1 MEVICFMAI
10 LKVNNLSKSF
20 GNVKAVQEIS
30 FEATEGRVLS
40 LLGPSGCGKTTTL
53 RCIAG
58 FENPDQ
64 GEIYLD
70 DRKINPFPPEK
81 RGIGMVFQN
90 YALWPHMTVYGNLAF
105 GLQIRKVPKPE
116 INKRIKKILS
126 MVQLEGYE
134 NRYPRQMSGG
144 QQQRIAM
151 ARALVF
157 EPDIML
163 LDEPLSNLDAKLR
176 EEMRFEFTELQKKL
190 GITAVYVT
198 HDQAEALV
206 LSDKIVILDQGK
218 IVQSGTPKEIF
229 SNPKNKFVAGFIA
242 VTSFMD
248 GKVDSLTEEQ
258 KKVVVKTDDGLTIQG
273 NNSNL
278 SVGQRVSVAIRMNAV
293 HFVQD
298 EDEIEKNSVNLFK
311 GKIIQSSYLGNI
323 VDYKISVGNWM
334 VRTNTEVK
342 NNFKVGDE
350 VKFYLPPEKIIVT
363 LEK

>member
-1 MEVICFMAI
+1 MAI

-20 GNVKAVQEIS
+20 GKVKAVREVT
-30 FEATEGRVLS
+30 FEATEGKVLS

-58 FENPDQ
+58 FENPDR

-70 DRKINPFPPEK
+70 DRKITSIPPEK

-105 GLQIRKVPKPE
+105 SLQIRKVPKPE
-116 INKRIKKILS
+116 IDKRIKKVLS

-157 EPDIML
+157 EPEIML
-163 LDEPLSNLDAKLR
+163 LDEPLSNLDAQLR
-176 EEMRFEFTELQKKL
+176 EEMRFEFTELQRKL

-206 LSDKIVILDQGK
+206 ISDKIVILDQGK
-218 IVQSGTPKEIF
+218 IVQSGSPKDIY

-242 VTSFMD
+242 VTSFIN
-248 GKVDSLTEEQ
+248 GRIDSFTEEK
-258 KKVVVKTDDGLTIQG
+258 KKVIVKTDDGLAIHG
-273 NNSNL
+273 FNNSFDI
-278 SVGQRVSVAIRMNAV
+278 GQKVSVAMRMNV
-293 HFVQD
+293 IKFIQD
-298 EDEIEKNSVNLFK
+298 ENKNDKNTVNMFR

-323 VDYKISVGNWM
+323 IDYKIKVGNWE
-334 VRTNTEVK
+334 VRTNSDAK
-342 NNFKVGDE
+342 YNFKIGEE
-350 VKFYLPPEKIIVT
+350 VTFYLSPEDIIVT
-363 LEK
+363 REE

>member
-1 MEVICFMAI
+1 MAI
-10 LKVNNLSKSF
+10 LKVKNLSKNF
-20 GNVKAVQEIS
+20 GKVKAVQEVS
-30 FEATEGRVLS
+30 FEATEGKVLS

-58 FENPDQ
+58 FENPDR
-64 GEIYLD
+64 GEICLD
-70 DRKINPFPPEK
+70 DRKITHISPER

-105 GLQIRKVPKPE
+105 GLQIRKVSKDE
-116 INKRIKKILS
+116 ITKKIKKVLG

-157 EPDIML
+157 EPEIML

-176 EEMRFEFTELQKKL
+176 EEMRFQFTELQKSL

-206 LSDKIVILDQGK
+206 ISDKIVILDKGK
-218 IVQSGTPKEIF
+218 IVQSGSPKEIY

-242 VTSFMD
+242 VTSFIS
-248 GKVDSLTEEQ
+248 GSINSFAEEK
-258 KKVVVKTDDGLTIQG
+258 KKVIVKTDDGLVIHG
-273 NNSNL
+273 FNNSFDI
-278 SVGQRVSVAIRMNAV
+278 GQKVSVAMRMNV
-293 HFVQD
+293 IKFIQD
-298 EDEIEKNSVNLFK
+298 ENKSDKNTVNIFK
-311 GKIIQSSYLGNI
+311 GKIIQSSYLGDI
-323 VDYKISVGNWM
+323 IDYKIKVGNWE
-334 VRTNTEVK
+334 VRTNSDAK
-342 NNFKVGDE
+342 YNFKVGEE
-350 VKFYLPPEKIIVT
+350 VTFYLSPEDIIVT
-363 LEK
+363 RED

>member
-1 MEVICFMAI
+1 MAI

-20 GNVKAVQEIS
+20 GNVKAIQEIS
-30 FEATEGRVLS
+30 FEATEGKVLS

-58 FENPDQ
+58 FENPDA
-64 GEIYLD
+64 GEISLD
-70 DRKINPFPPEK
+70 DRRITHIPPEK

-163 LDEPLSNLDAKLR
+163 LDEPLSNLDAQLR
-176 EEMRFEFTELQKKL
+176 EEMRFEFSELQKKL

-229 SNPKNKFVAGFIA
+229 SHPRNKFVAGFIA

-248 GKVDSLTEEQ
+248 GKVDSLAEEQ

-273 NNSNL
+273 NNNNL

-323 VDYKISVGNWM
+323 VDYKISVGNWV

-342 NNFKVGDE
+342 NNFKVGEE

>member
-1 MEVICFMAI
+1 MAI

-20 GNVKAVQEIS
+20 GKVKAVREVS
-30 FEATEGRVLS
+30 FEATEGKVLS

-58 FENPDQ
+58 FENPDR

-70 DRKINPFPPEK
+70 NRKITSIPPEK

-116 INKRIKKILS
+116 INKKIKRVLS
-126 MVQLEGYE
+126 MVQLEGFE
-134 NRYPRQMSGG
+134 GRFPRQMSGG

-157 EPDIML
+157 EPEIML
-163 LDEPLSNLDAKLR
+163 LDEPLSNLDAQLR

-206 LSDKIVILDQGK
+206 ISDKIVILDQGK
-218 IVQSGTPKEIF
+218 IVQSGSPKEIY
-229 SNPKNKFVAGFIA
+229 SNPRNKFVAGFIA
-242 VTSFMD
+242 VTSFIN
-248 GKVDSLTEEQ
+248 GRIDSFTEEK
-258 KKVVVKTDDGLTIQG
+258 KKVIVKTDDGLVIHG
-273 NNSNL
+273 FNNSFDI
-278 SVGQRVSVAIRMNAV
+278 GQKVSVAMRMNV
-293 HFVQD
+293 IKFIQD
-298 EDEIEKNSVNLFK
+298 ENKRDKNTVNIFT
-311 GKIIQSSYLGNI
+311 GKIIQSSYLGNTI
-323 VDYKISVGNWM
+323 DYKIRMGKWEI
-334 VRTNTEVK
+334 RTNAEAKYDFKLGEEVI
-342 NNFKVGDE
+342 FH
-350 VKFYLPPEKIIVT
+350 LPPEDIIVT
-363 LEK
+363 RES

>member
-1 MEVICFMAI
+1 MAI
-10 LKVNNLSKSF
+10 LKVKNLSKNF
-20 GNVKAVQEIS
+20 GKVKAVQDVT
-30 FEATEGRVLS
+30 FEATEGKVLS

-70 DRKINPFPPEK
+70 NRKITPFPPEK

-105 GLQIRKVPKPE
+105 GLQIRKVPKDE
-116 INKRIKKILS
+116 ITKKIKRVLG

-157 EPDIML
+157 EPEIML

-176 EEMRFEFTELQKKL
+176 EEMRFEFTELQRKL
-190 GITAVYVT
+190 GITAIYVT

-206 LSDKIVILDQGK
+206 ISDKIVILNHGK
-218 IVQSGTPKEIF
+218 IIQSGSPKEIY

-242 VTSFMD
+242 VSTFID
-248 GKVDSLTEEQ
+248 GSVDSFLEG
-258 KKVVVKTDDGLTIQG
+258 KKNVVVKSDDGFIINGT
-273 NNSNL
+273 NDNL
-278 SVGQRVSVAIRMNAV
+278 SIGQRVSVVMRMNTIKFIQNESKV
-293 HFVQD
+293 
-298 EDEIEKNSVNLFK
+298 EKNKVNIFR
-311 GKIIQSSYLGNI
+311 GKIIQSSYLGENI
-323 VDYKISVGNWM
+323 DYKIRLGKWE
-334 VRTNTEVK
+334 VRTSVEAKYDFKLGEEVT
-342 NNFKVGDE
+342 FH
-350 VKFYLPPEKIIVT
+350 LPPEDIIVT
-363 LEK
+363 RES

>member
-1 MEVICFMAI
+1 MEVIYFMAI
-10 LKVNNLSKSF
+10 LKVKNLNKNF
-20 GNVKAVQEIS
+20 GKVKAVQEVT
-30 FEATEGRVLS
+30 FEATEGKVLS

-64 GEIYLD
+64 GEIYLN
-70 DRKINPFPPEK
+70 DRKITYVPPEK
-81 RGIGMVFQN
+81 RGIGMIFQN

-105 GLQIRKVPKPE
+105 GLQIRKVPKDE
-116 INKRIKKILS
+116 ITKKIKKVLD

-163 LDEPLSNLDAKLR
+163 LDEPLSNLDAQLR

-206 LSDKIVILDQGK
+206 ISDKIVILNQGK
-218 IVQSGTPKEIF
+218 IVQSGSPKEIY
-229 SNPKNKFVAGFIA
+229 SDPKNKFVAGFIA
-242 VTSFMD
+242 VTSFID
-248 GKVDSLTEEQ
+248 GRIDSFTEGK
-258 KKVVVKTDDGLTIQG
+258 KKVIIKTDDGLVIHSF
-273 NNSNL
+273 NHSFDI
-278 SVGQRVSVAIRMNAV
+278 GQKVSVAMRMNV
-293 HFVQD
+293 VTFIQD
-298 EDEIEKNSVNLFK
+298 ENKSDKNTVNIFK

-323 VDYKISVGNWM
+323 IDYKIKMGNWE
-334 VRTNTEVK
+334 VRTNSDAK
-342 NNFKVGDE
+342 YNFKVGEE
-350 VKFYLPPEKIIVT
+350 VTFYLSPEDIIVT
-363 LEK
+363 REE

>member
-1 MEVICFMAI
+1 MAI
-10 LKVNNLSKSF
+10 LKVKNLSKNF
-20 GNVKAVQEIS
+20 GKVKAVQDVT
-30 FEATEGRVLS
+30 FEATEGKVLS

-70 DRKINPFPPEK
+70 NRNITPFPPEK

-116 INKRIKKILS
+116 IDKRTRKVLS

-157 EPDIML
+157 EPEIML
-163 LDEPLSNLDAKLR
+163 LDEPLSNLDAQLR
-176 EEMRFEFTELQKKL
+176 EEMRFEFTELQRKL
-190 GITAVYVT
+190 GITAIYVT

-206 LSDKIVILDQGK
+206 ISDKILILDQGK
-218 IVQSGTPKEIF
+218 MVQFGTPREIY

-242 VTSFMD
+242 VTSFID
-248 GKVDSLTEEQ
+248 GRIDSFTEEK
-258 KKVVVKTDDGLTIQG
+258 KKVIVKTDDGLVIHG
-273 NNSNL
+273 FNNSFDI
-278 SVGQRVSVAIRMNAV
+278 GKKVSVAMRMNV
-293 HFVQD
+293 IKFIQD
-298 EDEIEKNSVNLFK
+298 ENKSDKNTVNIFK

-323 VDYKISVGNWM
+323 IDYKIKVGNWE
-334 VRTNTEVK
+334 VRTK
-342 NNFKVGDE
+342 SDAKYNFKVGEE
-350 VKFYLPPEKIIVT
+350 VTFYLSPEDIIVT
-363 LEK
+363 REE

>member
-1 MEVICFMAI
+1 MAI
-10 LKVNNLSKSF
+10 LKVDNLSKNF
-20 GNVKAVQEIS
+20 GKVKAVQEVS
-30 FEATEGRVLS
+30 FEAAEGRVLS

-58 FENPDQ
+58 FENPDR

-70 DRKINPFPPEK
+70 DRKITPISPEK

-105 GLQIRKVPKPE
+105 GLQIRKVPKDE
-116 INKRIKKILS
+116 ITKKIKKVLG

-157 EPDIML
+157 EPEIML
-163 LDEPLSNLDAKLR
+163 LDEPLSNLDAQLR

-206 LSDKIVILDQGK
+206 ISDKIVILNQGK
-218 IVQSGTPKEIF
+218 IVQSGTPKKIY

-242 VTSFMD
+242 VTSFID
-248 GKVDSLTEEQ
+248 GRIDSFTEEK
-258 KKVVVKTDDGLTIQG
+258 KKVIVKTDDGLVIHSF
-273 NNSNL
+273 NNSFDI
-278 SVGQRVSVAIRMNAV
+278 GQKVSVAMRMNV
-293 HFVQD
+293 IKFIQD
-298 EDEIEKNSVNLFK
+298 ENKSDKNTVNIFK
-311 GKIIQSSYLGNI
+311 GKIIQSSYLGNTI
-323 VDYKISVGNWM
+323 DYKIRMGKWEI
-334 VRTNTEVK
+334 RTNAEAKYDFKLGEEVT
-342 NNFKVGDE
+342 FH
-350 VKFYLPPEKIIVT
+350 LPPEDIIVT
-363 LEK
+363 RES

>member
-1 MEVICFMAI
+1 MAI
-10 LKVNNLSKSF
+10 LKVKNLNKNF
-20 GNVKAVQEIS
+20 GKVKAVQEVS

-58 FENPDQ
+58 FENPDR

-70 DRKINPFPPEK
+70 DRKITSIPPEK

-105 GLQIRKVPKPE
+105 GLQIRKVSKDE
-116 INKRIKKILS
+116 IAKKIKKVLG

-157 EPDIML
+157 EPGIML
-163 LDEPLSNLDAKLR
+163 LDEPLSNLDAQLR
-176 EEMRFEFTELQKKL
+176 EEMRFEFIELQKKL
-190 GITAVYVT
+190 GITAIYVT

-206 LSDKIVILDQGK
+206 ISDKILILDQGK
-218 IVQSGTPKEIF
+218 MIQFGTPKEIY

-242 VTSFMD
+242 VTSFIN
-248 GKVDSLTEEQ
+248 GRIDSFTEEK
-258 KKVVVKTDDGLTIQG
+258 KKVIVKTDDGLVIHG
-273 NNSNL
+273 FNNSFDI
-278 SVGQRVSVAIRMNAV
+278 GQKVSVAMRMNV
-293 HFVQD
+293 IKFIQD
-298 EDEIEKNSVNLFK
+298 ENKSDKSTANIFK

-323 VDYKISVGNWM
+323 IDYKIKVGNWE
-334 VRTNTEVK
+334 VRTNSDAK
-342 NNFKVGDE
+342 YDFKVGEE
-350 VKFYLPPEKIIVT
+350 VTFYLSPEDIIVT
-363 LEK
+363 RES

>member
-1 MEVICFMAI
+1 MAI
-10 LKVNNLSKSF
+10 LKVKNLSKNF
-20 GNVKAVQEIS
+20 GKVKAVQEVS
-30 FEATEGRVLS
+30 FEATEGKVLS

-58 FENPDQ
+58 FENPDR
-64 GEIYLD
+64 GEICLD
-70 DRKINPFPPEK
+70 DRKITHISPER

-105 GLQIRKVPKPE
+105 GLQIRKVSKDE
-116 INKRIKKILS
+116 ITKKIKKVLG

-157 EPDIML
+157 EPEIML

-176 EEMRFEFTELQKKL
+176 EEMRFQFTELQKSL

-206 LSDKIVILDQGK
+206 ISDKIVILNQGK
-218 IVQSGTPKEIF
+218 IVQSDSPKEIY

-242 VTSFMD
+242 VTSFIS
-248 GKVDSLTEEQ
+248 GSINSFAEEK
-258 KKVVVKTDDGLTIQG
+258 KKVIVKTDDGLVIHG
-273 NNSNL
+273 FNNSFDI
-278 SVGQRVSVAIRMNAV
+278 GQKVSVAMRMNV
-293 HFVQD
+293 IKFIQD
-298 EDEIEKNSVNLFK
+298 ENKSDKNTVNIFK
-311 GKIIQSSYLGNI
+311 GKIIQSSYLGDI
-323 VDYKISVGNWM
+323 IDYKIKVGNWE
-334 VRTNTEVK
+334 VRTNSDAK
-342 NNFKVGDE
+342 YNFKVGEE
-350 VKFYLPPEKIIVT
+350 VTFYLSPEDIIVT
-363 LEK
+363 REE

>member
-1 MEVICFMAI
+1 MAI

-70 DRKINPFPPEK
+70 DRKITPFPPEK

-248 GKVDSLTEEQ
+248 GKVDSLAEEQ

-278 SVGQRVSVAIRMNAV
+278 SLGQRVSVAIRMNAV

-323 VDYKISVGNWM
+323 VDYKISVGNWI

>member
-1 MEVICFMAI
+1 MAI
-10 LKVNNLSKSF
+10 LKVKNLSKNF
-20 GNVKAVQEIS
+20 GKVKAVQEVS
-30 FEATEGRVLS
+30 FEATEGEVLS
-40 LLGPSGCGKTTTL
+40 LLGPSGCGKTTML

-70 DRKINPFPPEK
+70 NRKITPFPPEK

-105 GLQIRKVPKPE
+105 GLQIKKVPKDE
-116 INKRIKKILS
+116 ITKKIKKVLD

-157 EPDIML
+157 EPEIML
-163 LDEPLSNLDAKLR
+163 LDEPLSNLDAQLR
-176 EEMRFEFTELQKKL
+176 EEMRFEFTELQRKL
-190 GITAVYVT
+190 GITAIYVT

-206 LSDKIVILDQGK
+206 ISDKILILDQGK
-218 IVQSGTPKEIF
+218 MIQFGRPKEIY

-242 VTSFMD
+242 VTSFID
-248 GKVDSLTEEQ
+248 GRIDSFTEEK
-258 KKVVVKTDDGLTIQG
+258 KKVIVKTDDGLVIHG
-273 NNSNL
+273 FNNSFDI
-278 SVGQRVSVAIRMNAV
+278 GKKVSVAMRMNV
-293 HFVQD
+293 IKFIQD
-298 EDEIEKNSVNLFK
+298 ENKSDKNTVNIFK

-323 VDYKISVGNWM
+323 IDYKIKVSNWE
-334 VRTNTEVK
+334 VRTK
-342 NNFKVGDE
+342 SDAKYNFKVGEE
-350 VKFYLPPEKIIVT
+350 VTFYLSPEDIIVT
-363 LEK
+363 REE

>member
-1 MEVICFMAI
+1 MAI

-70 DRKINPFPPEK
+70 DRKITPFPPEK

-134 NRYPRQMSGG
+134 DRYPRQMSGG

-218 IVQSGTPKEIF
+218 IIQSGTPKEIF

-248 GKVDSLTEEQ
+248 GKVDSLAEEQ

>member
-1 MEVICFMAI
+1 MAI

-20 GNVKAVQEIS
+20 GKVKAVREVT
-30 FEATEGRVLS
+30 FEATEGKVLS

-58 FENPDQ
+58 FENPDR

-70 DRKINPFPPEK
+70 NRKITSIPPEK

-116 INKRIKKILS
+116 IDKIIKKVLS

-157 EPDIML
+157 EPEIML
-163 LDEPLSNLDAKLR
+163 LDEPLSNLDAQLR

-206 LSDKIVILDQGK
+206 ISDKIVILNQGE
-218 IVQSGTPKEIF
+218 IVQSGSPKEIY

-242 VTSFMD
+242 VTSFIN
-248 GKVDSLTEEQ
+248 GRIDSFTEEK
-258 KKVVVKTDDGLTIQG
+258 KKVIVKTDDGLVIHG
-273 NNSNL
+273 FNNSFDI
-278 SVGQRVSVAIRMNAV
+278 GQKVSVAMRMNV
-293 HFVQD
+293 IKFIQD
-298 EDEIEKNSVNLFK
+298 ENRGDKNTVNIFK

-323 VDYKISVGNWM
+323 IDYKIRMGKWEI
-334 VRTNTEVK
+334 RTNAEAKYDFKLGEEVI
-342 NNFKVGDE
+342 FH
-350 VKFYLPPEKIIVT
+350 LPPEDIIVT
-363 LEK
+363 REE

>member
-1 MEVICFMAI
+1 MAI

-20 GNVKAVQEIS
+20 GKVKAVREVT
-30 FEATEGRVLS
+30 FEATEGKVLS

-58 FENPDQ
+58 FENPDR

-70 DRKINPFPPEK
+70 NRKITSIPPEK

-116 INKRIKKILS
+116 IDKRIKKVLS

-157 EPDIML
+157 EPEIML
-163 LDEPLSNLDAKLR
+163 LDEPLSNLDAQLR

-206 LSDKIVILDQGK
+206 ISDKIVILNQGE
-218 IVQSGTPKEIF
+218 IVQSGSPKEIY

-242 VTSFMD
+242 VTSFIN
-248 GKVDSLTEEQ
+248 GRIGSFTEEK
-258 KKVVVKTDDGLTIQG
+258 KKVIVKTDDGLVIHG
-273 NNSNL
+273 FNNSFDI
-278 SVGQRVSVAIRMNAV
+278 GQKVSVAMRMNV
-293 HFVQD
+293 IKFIQD
-298 EDEIEKNSVNLFK
+298 ENRGDKNMVNIFK

-323 VDYKISVGNWM
+323 IDYKIRMGKWEI
-334 VRTNTEVK
+334 RTNAEAKYDFKLGEEVI
-342 NNFKVGDE
+342 FH
-350 VKFYLPPEKIIVT
+350 LPPEDIIVT
-363 LEK
+363 REE

>member
-1 MEVICFMAI
+1 MAI

-20 GNVKAVQEIS
+20 GKVKAVREVT
-30 FEATEGRVLS
+30 FEATEGKVLS

-58 FENPDQ
+58 FENPDR

-70 DRKINPFPPEK
+70 NRKITSIPPEK

-116 INKRIKKILS
+116 IDKRIKKVLS

-157 EPDIML
+157 EPEIML
-163 LDEPLSNLDAKLR
+163 LDEPLSNLDAQLR

-206 LSDKIVILDQGK
+206 ISDKIVILNQGK
-218 IVQSGTPKEIF
+218 IVQSGSPKEIY

-242 VTSFMD
+242 VTSFIN
-248 GKVDSLTEEQ
+248 GRIGSFTEEK
-258 KKVVVKTDDGLTIQG
+258 KKVIVKTDDGLVIHG
-273 NNSNL
+273 FNNSFDI
-278 SVGQRVSVAIRMNAV
+278 GQKVSVAMRMNV
-293 HFVQD
+293 IKFIQD
-298 EDEIEKNSVNLFK
+298 ENRGDKNTVNIFK

-323 VDYKISVGNWM
+323 IDYKIRMGKWEI
-334 VRTNTEVK
+334 RTNAEAKYDFKLGEEVI
-342 NNFKVGDE
+342 FH
-350 VKFYLPPEKIIVT
+350 LPPEDIIVT
-363 LEK
+363 REE

>member
-1 MEVICFMAI
+1 MAI

-20 GNVKAVQEIS
+20 GNVKAVQGVN
-30 FEATEGRVLS
+30 FEAAEGEVLS

-58 FENPDQ
+58 FENPDR

-70 DRKINPFPPEK
+70 NRKITSIPPEK

-116 INKRIKKILS
+116 IDKRIKKVLNI
-126 MVQLEGYE
+126 VQLEGYE

-157 EPDIML
+157 EPEIML
-163 LDEPLSNLDAKLR
+163 LDEPLSNLDAQLR

-206 LSDKIVILDQGK
+206 ISDKIVILNQGE
-218 IVQSGTPKEIF
+218 IVQSGSPKEIY

-242 VTSFMD
+242 VTSFIN
-248 GKVDSLTEEQ
+248 GRIDSFTEEK
-258 KKVVVKTDDGLTIQG
+258 KKVIVKTDDGLVIHG
-273 NNSNL
+273 FNNSFDI
-278 SVGQRVSVAIRMNAV
+278 GQKVSVAMRMNV
-293 HFVQD
+293 IKFIQD
-298 EDEIEKNSVNLFK
+298 ENKNDKNTVNMFR

-323 VDYKISVGNWM
+323 IDYKIKVGNWE
-334 VRTNTEVK
+334 VRTNSDAK
-342 NNFKVGDE
+342 YNFKIGEE
-350 VKFYLPPEKIIVT
+350 VTFYLSPEDIIVT
-363 LEK
+363 REE

>member
-1 MEVICFMAI
+1 MAI
-10 LKVNNLSKSF
+10 LKVKNLSKNF
-20 GNVKAVQEIS
+20 GKVKAVQEVS
-30 FEATEGRVLS
+30 FEATEGEVLS
-40 LLGPSGCGKTTTL
+40 LLGPSGCGKTTML

-70 DRKINPFPPEK
+70 NRKITPFPPEK

-105 GLQIRKVPKPE
+105 GLQIKKVPKDE
-116 INKRIKKILS
+116 ITKKIKKVLD

-157 EPDIML
+157 EPEIML
-163 LDEPLSNLDAKLR
+163 LDEPLSNLDAQLR
-176 EEMRFEFTELQKKL
+176 EEMRFEFTELQRKL
-190 GITAVYVT
+190 GITAIYVT

-206 LSDKIVILDQGK
+206 ISDKILILDQGK
-218 IVQSGTPKEIF
+218 MIQFGTPKEIY

-242 VTSFMD
+242 VTSFID
-248 GKVDSLTEEQ
+248 GRIDSFTEEK
-258 KKVVVKTDDGLTIQG
+258 KKVIVKTDDGLVIHG
-273 NNSNL
+273 FNNSFDI
-278 SVGQRVSVAIRMNAV
+278 GKKVSIAMRMNV
-293 HFVQD
+293 IKFIQD
-298 EDEIEKNSVNLFK
+298 ENKSDKNTVNIFK

-323 VDYKISVGNWM
+323 IDYKIKVGSWE
-334 VRTNTEVK
+334 VRTK
-342 NNFKVGDE
+342 SDAKYNFKVGEE
-350 VKFYLPPEKIIVT
+350 VTFYLSPEDIIVT
-363 LEK
+363 RES

>member
-1 MEVICFMAI
+1 MAI

-20 GNVKAVQEIS
+20 GNVKAVQGVN
-30 FEATEGRVLS
+30 FEAAEGEVLS

-58 FENPDQ
+58 FENPDR

-70 DRKINPFPPEK
+70 NRKITSIPPEK

-116 INKRIKKILS
+116 IDKRIKKVLNI
-126 MVQLEGYE
+126 VQLEGYE

-157 EPDIML
+157 EPEIML
-163 LDEPLSNLDAKLR
+163 LDEPLSNLDAQLR

-206 LSDKIVILDQGK
+206 ISDKIVILNQGE
-218 IVQSGTPKEIF
+218 IVQSGSPKEIY

-242 VTSFMD
+242 VTSFIN
-248 GKVDSLTEEQ
+248 GRIDSFTEEK
-258 KKVVVKTDDGLTIQG
+258 KKVIVKTDDGLVIHG
-273 NNSNL
+273 FNNSFDI
-278 SVGQRVSVAIRMNAV
+278 GQKVSVAMRMNV
-293 HFVQD
+293 IKFIQD
-298 EDEIEKNSVNLFK
+298 ENKNDKNTVNMFR
-311 GKIIQSSYLGNI
+311 GKIIQSSYLGNFI
-323 VDYKISVGNWM
+323 DYKIKVGNWE
-334 VRTNTEVK
+334 VRTNSDAK
-342 NNFKVGDE
+342 YNFKIGEE
-350 VKFYLPPEKIIVT
+350 VTFYLSPEDIIVT
-363 LEK
+363 REE

>member
-1 MEVICFMAI
+1 
-10 LKVNNLSKSF
+10 
-20 GNVKAVQEIS
+20 
-30 FEATEGRVLS
+30 
-40 LLGPSGCGKTTTL
+40 
-53 RCIAG
+53 
-58 FENPDQ
+58 
-64 GEIYLD
+64 
-70 DRKINPFPPEK
+70 
-81 RGIGMVFQN
+81 MVFQN